1 MFLFV
6 TGNDTDIGKTLTT
19 ALIVKSLSDKY
30 NRIAVV
36 KPVESGVKNA
46 SNSDLYF
53 IQKINKNNIDNLVF
67 YNFETFKEPLAPL
80 TSSILEDRKVNS
92 MILTNNILKLE
103 KDFDLVIIEGA
114 GGLRVPIT
122 KNFEVIDL
130 IKAINATVILVISPF
145 LGTINHTL
153 LSIEAM
159 KSRKI
164 SFKGVVINF
173 YPKNPNI
180 SELHNPVLLDQYKIK
195 ILGVIPKLTKLSMK
209 SPKLPIKTFFSS
221 FLGGKFNSMNFIKDC
236 KKEFAKLVNK

>member
-1 MFLFV
+1 
-6 TGNDTDIGKTLTT
+6 
-19 ALIVKSLSDKY
+19 
-30 NRIAVV
+30 
-36 KPVESGVKNA
+36 
-46 SNSDLYF
+46 
-53 IQKINKNNIDNLVF
+53 
-67 YNFETFKEPLAPL
+67 
-80 TSSILEDRKVNS
+80 

-180 SELHNPVLLDQYKIK
+180 SELHNPVLLDQYKI
-195 ILGVIPKLTKLSMK
+195 
-209 SPKLPIKTFFSS
+209 
-221 FLGGKFNSMNFIKDC
+221 
-236 KKEFAKLVNK
+236 

>member
-53 IQKINKNNIDNLVF
+53 IQKINKNNIDSLVF

-80 TSSILEDRKVNS
+80 TSSILEGRKVNS

-164 SFKGVVINF
+164 SFKGVIINF

-180 SELHNPVLLDQYKIK
+180 SELHKPYVY
-195 ILGVIPKLTKLSMK
+195 
-209 SPKLPIKTFFSS
+209 
-221 FLGGKFNSMNFIKDC
+221 
-236 KKEFAKLVNK
+236 